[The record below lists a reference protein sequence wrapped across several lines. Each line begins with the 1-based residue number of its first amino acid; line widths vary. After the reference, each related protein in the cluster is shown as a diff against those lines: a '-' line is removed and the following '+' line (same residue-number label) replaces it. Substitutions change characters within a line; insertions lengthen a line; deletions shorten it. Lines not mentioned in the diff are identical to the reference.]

1 MFQIFL
7 AAEGSAVLNS
17 STGSEAVSAATTAA
31 AQADQATGGFLSG
44 ISGPVGMLIY
54 IVAIIAIFYFFAF
67 RPQLKKDKAM
77 KALQSS
83 IKVGDS
89 VMTTSGFYGKV
100 VDISEQV
107 FVLEFGLNKGVRIPV
122 SKNEIVGIKEPN
134 LTNKPSEDEEK
145 KDK

>member
-1 MFQIFL
+1 MIPIFL
-7 AAEGSAVLNS
+7 VNLNS
-17 STGSEAVSAATTAA
+17 DEAAAAATTAVQNA
-31 AQADQATGGFLSG
+31 AEQASSGGSFLG
-44 ISGPVGMLIY
+44 LNINPFLGMLFY

-67 RPQLKKDKAM
+67 RPQLKKDKEM
-77 KALQSS
+77 KALQGS

-107 FVLEFGLNKGVRIPV
+107 FVIEFGLNKGIRIPV

-134 LTNKPSEDEEK
+134 LSNKAESDSSEK
-145 KDK
+145 